1 MITNKQNHDD
11 GIAEL
16 KKGNIPLTYV
26 SNSLPNI
33 R

>member
-11 GIAEL
+11 GIAES
-16 KKGNIPLTYV
+16 KKGNIQFTIIF
-26 SNSLPNI
+26 SSLRNI